1 MNLNLKT
8 LVAATAIAA
17 VPVSAQ
23 AEIKTAIFAGGCFW
37 CMEKDFEH
45 VDGVLKVVSG
55 YAGGTSENPTYKTY
69 EKGGH
74 IEVVEITYDDVEV
87 TYPQLLHTFWRSVD
101 PTDAGGQFCDRGYG
115 YTTAIYAL
123 DEEQKE
129 QAEALDFVRLLLD
142 APIER
147 IALENPVSI
156 ISSRIRKP
164 DQTIQ
169 PWQFGHGEVKR
180 TCLWL
185 KNLPLLQPTQ
195 VVVGRE
201 ARVHKMPPSPDRWKK
216 RSITY
221 QGIADAMAA
230 QWG

>member
-129 QAEALDFVRLLLD
+129 QAEASKSALDQSAILGSKIVTPIHGAAIFYPAEDYHQDYYKKSKYRYAYYRKACGRD
-142 APIER
+142 A
-147 IALENPVSI
+147 
-156 ISSRIRKP
+156 RIR
-164 DQTIQ
+164 QL
-169 PWQFGHGEVKR
+169 WGE
-180 TCLWL
+180 
-185 KNLPLLQPTQ
+185 
-195 VVVGRE
+195 E
-201 ARVHKMPPSPDRWKK
+201 AHS
-216 RSITY
+216 
-221 QGIADAMAA
+221 GI
-230 QWG
+230 GY